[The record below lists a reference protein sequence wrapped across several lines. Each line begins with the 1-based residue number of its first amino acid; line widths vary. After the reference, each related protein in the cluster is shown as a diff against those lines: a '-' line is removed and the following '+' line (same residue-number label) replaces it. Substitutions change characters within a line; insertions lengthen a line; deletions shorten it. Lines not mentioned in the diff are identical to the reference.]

1 MFGMVLERLMIVDMQ
16 KISGTVERKIT
27 AVGVTKIL
35 CECTQMVDGPY
46 ARLWFVFYSIPL
58 WGSCVLQSFG

>member
-1 MFGMVLERLMIVDMQ
+1 MFGMVLEKLMIVDMQ

-35 CECTQMVDGPY
+35 CECPQMIDGHY
-46 ARLWFVFYSIPL
+46 ARLWFVSVLILKSIINQ
-58 WGSCVLQSFG
+58 GKKI